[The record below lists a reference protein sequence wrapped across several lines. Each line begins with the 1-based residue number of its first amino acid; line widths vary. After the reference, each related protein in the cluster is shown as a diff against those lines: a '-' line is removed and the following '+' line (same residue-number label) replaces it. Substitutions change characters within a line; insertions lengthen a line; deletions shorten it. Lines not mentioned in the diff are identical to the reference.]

1 MDIQFV
7 VSESHAGILAS
18 LQMKNAMLVP
28 EEPHAVLIQIVLAM
42 NAIETTPTSAIVE
55 ILQQGN
61 ARLEVAQT
69 VVGIRG
75 VLDIIECKF
84 CQKMKRATH
93 RDIRREK

>member
-7 VSESHAGILAS
+7 IGKPCGDTCIAANEECHVGS
-18 LQMKNAMLVP
+18 

-42 NAIETTPTSAIVE
+42 NAIETTPTSVIVE
-55 ILQQGN
+55 ILQRGN
-61 ARLEVAQT
+61 ARLEVART

-75 VLDIIECKF
+75 VLGTIECKF

-93 RDIRREK
+93 RDF

>member
-1 MDIQFV
+1 MDVQFV
-7 VSESHAGILAS
+7 VSESHVGILAS
-18 LQMKNAMLVP
+18 LQMKNVMLVP

-42 NAIETTPTSAIVE
+42 NAIETTPTSVIVE

-61 ARLEVAQT
+61 ARPEVAQT

-75 VLDIIECKF
+75 VLATIECKF

-93 RDIRREK
+93 RDF

>member
-7 VSESHAGILAS
+7 VSESHVGILAS

-28 EEPHAVLIQIVLAM
+28 GELHAVLIQIVLAM
-42 NAIETTPTSAIVE
+42 NAIETTPTSVIVE
-55 ILQQGN
+55 ILQRGN
-61 ARLEVAQT
+61 ARLEVART

-75 VLDIIECKF
+75 VLGTIECKF

-93 RDIRREK
+93 RDF